1 MLFLSILEKVPK
13 GALQHILIETR
24 YLDEE
29 QGSARPIQNPTHM
42 GVRDFVADVPD
53 TVIC

>member
-1 MLFLSILEKVPK
+1 MLFLSALEKVPN
-13 GALQHILIETR
+13 GSFQHILIETQ

-29 QGSARPIQNPTHM
+29 QGSARPIQNPTHI

-53 TVIC
+53 TVIR